1 MKKSIALV
9 IVLIISL
16 ITGCGQSN
24 SKETSKGSPQ
34 NAELKEQTTITVV
47 APKSPA
53 TIPILRMI
61 ESNCMG
67 DEIKID
73 LQLYS
78 DMETMMVMA
87 SEGDYGI
94 LIVPAHTAANLNNKG
109 VDVKLLNGFNW
120 GGMCLS
126 TTDSDCNSWED
137 LTGKELY
144 VPSKGSVPDILTQY
158 FLKENGLAVGE
169 NIEVVYSSHNEIAQL
184 LSAGTI
190 KYAVDAQPYFTSN
203 TNNVQGYKVI
213 SEFSE
218 EWRLTQ
224 GKEYTMPAN
233 CMVSNT
239 EYLSKN
245 EELINSFNKKFSK
258 AVEWTVENPTEAGTL
273 ASANLNANAELIAE
287 AMQGFGFDYKSAVN
301 SQKDLEQYY
310 NVLLAMKPES
320 IGGKKPDESFYH
332 KDE

>member
-1 MKKSIALV
+1 MKKSFALV

-16 ITGCGQSN
+16 LTGCGQSN
-24 SKETSKGSPQ
+24 SKETSNNRLQSS
-34 NAELKEQTTITVV
+34 ELEAQTTITVV

-53 TIPILRMI
+53 TIPVLRMI

-67 DEIKID
+67 DEAKID

-78 DMETMMVMA
+78 DMEAMMAMA

-94 LIVPAHTAANLNNKG
+94 LIVPAHTAANLKNKG
-109 VDVKLLNGFNW
+109 VDVKLLNVFNW

-126 TTDSDCNSWED
+126 TTDSDCNSWEN
-137 LTGKELY
+137 LEGKELY

-158 FLKENGLAVGE
+158 FLKQNGLTIGK

-190 KYAVDAQPYFTSN
+190 KYAVDAQPFVTSN
-203 TNNVQGYKVI
+203 TKNVQGYKII

-224 GKEYTMPAN
+224 GEEYTMPAN
-233 CMVSNT
+233 CMVSST

-245 EELINSFNKKFSK
+245 EELINSFNKKFSE
-258 AVEWTVENPTEAGTL
+258 AVEWTVENPTEAGNL
-273 ASANLNANAELIAE
+273 ASTNLNANAELIAE
-287 AMQGFGFDYKSAVN
+287 AMPGFCFAYKSAVD
-301 SQKDLEQYY
+301 SEKDIEQYY
-310 NVLLAMKPES
+310 NVLLEIKPES
-320 IGGKKPDESFYH
+320 IGGILPNKEFYYSE
-332 KDE
+332 K

>member
-24 SKETSKGSPQ
+24 SKQTSNNSPQ
-34 NAELKEQTTITVV
+34 SSEFKEQTTITVV

-61 ESNCMG
+61 ESNCMK
-67 DEIKID
+67 DKAKID

-78 DMETMMVMA
+78 DMESMMAMA

-94 LIVPAHTAANLNNKG
+94 LIVPAHTAVNLNNKG
-109 VDVKLLNGFNW
+109 VDVKLLNVFNW
-120 GGMCLS
+120 GGMFLS

-137 LTGKELY
+137 LAGKELY

-158 FLKENGLAVGE
+158 FLKQNGLAVGE

-190 KYAVDAQPYFTSN
+190 KYAVDAQPFVTSN
-203 TNNVQGYKVI
+203 INNVQGYKVI

-224 GKEYTMPAN
+224 GEEYSMPAN
-233 CMVSNT
+233 CMVSST

-245 EELINSFNKKFSK
+245 VELINSFNKKFSE

-273 ASANLNANAELIAE
+273 ASANLKANAELIAE
-287 AMQGFGFDYKSAVN
+287 AMQGFGFAYKSAVD

-320 IGGKKPDESFYH
+320 IGGAIPNKEFYYSE
-332 KDE
+332 K

>member
-1 MKKSIALV
+1 MKKSIPLM

-24 SKETSKGSPQ
+24 SKVTSNGSPQ
-34 NAELKEQTTITVV
+34 NAELKVQTTITVV

-61 ESNCMG
+61 EGNCMG
-67 DEIKID
+67 DKIKID

-78 DMETMMVMA
+78 DMETMMAMA

-109 VDVKLLNGFNW
+109 VDVKLLNVFNW

-137 LTGKELY
+137 LAGKELY
-144 VPSKGSVPDILTQY
+144 VPSKGSVPEILTQY
-158 FLKENGLAVGE
+158 FLKQNGLAVGE

-184 LSAGTI
+184 LSVGTI
-190 KYAVDAQPYFTSN
+190 KYAVDAQPFVTSN
-203 TNNVQGYKVI
+203 TNNVLGYKVI

-224 GKEYTMPAN
+224 GEEYSMPAN
-233 CMVSNT
+233 CMVSSN

-245 EELINSFNKKFSK
+245 EELINSFNKKFSE
-258 AVEWTVENPTEAGTL
+258 AVEWTVENPAEAGAL

-287 AMQGFGFDYKSAVN
+287 AMQGFGFDYQSAVD

-310 NVLLAMKPES
+310 NVLLEMKPES
-320 IGGKKPDESFYH
+320 IGGTIPNKEFYH
-332 KDE
+332 LQK

>member
-1 MKKSIALV
+1 MKKSIALM

-24 SKETSKGSPQ
+24 SKEASNSSPQ
-34 NAELKEQTTITVV
+34 SAELKEQTTITVA

-53 TIPILRMI
+53 TIPVLRMI

-67 DEIKID
+67 DKIKIE

-78 DMETMMVMA
+78 DMETMMAMA

-109 VDVKLLNGFNW
+109 VDVKLLNVFNW

-137 LTGKELY
+137 LAGKELY

-158 FLKENGLAVGE
+158 FLKQNGLAVGE

-184 LSAGTI
+184 LSGGTI
-190 KYAVDAQPYFTSN
+190 KYAVDAQPFVTSN
-203 TNNVQGYKVI
+203 TNNVQGYKII

-224 GKEYTMPAN
+224 GEEYSIPAN
-233 CMVSNT
+233 CMVSST

-245 EELINSFNKKFSK
+245 VELINSFNKKFSE

-273 ASANLNANAELIAE
+273 ANANLNANAELIAE
-287 AMQGFGFDYKSAVN
+287 AMQGFGFAYKSAAD
-301 SQKDLEQYY
+301 SQEDLEQYY

-320 IGGKKPDESFYH
+320 IGGTIPNKEFYYSE
-332 KDE
+332 K